1 MMTLDDVIEAMER
14 CSIPHY
20 FDCKGCPYEDDD
32 AEVGC
37 RSDDRDADALHYLKT
52 YRENQQT
59 YIENSRKAEE
69 ARERYLEAVRNC
81 ELAENKYNQ
90 AIREHDMR
98 SMDALWKIANES
110 NDPLTWDE
118 LQKMP
123 GMPVWIIDAN
133 GKGKWYLVKAIL
145 HDEAVFTD
153 AWGCSGIGYPR
164 DFDQKTWQAYRKE
177 RSDVVQ

>member
-1 MMTLDDVIEAMER
+1 MMTLDDVIEAMDR

-69 ARERYLEAVRNC
+69 ARERYLEVLTDYVA
-81 ELAENKYNQ
+81 LKQYWAEQ
-90 AIREHDMR
+90 QE
-98 SMDALWKIANES
+98 NE
-110 NDPLTWDE
+110 PLTWE
-118 LQKMP
+118 EFCKM
-123 GMPVWIIDAN
+123 GDKPVWIKVHGAKALHTSGWALVGN
-133 GKGKWYLVKAIL
+133 TSFTTWAGVPSCSLVKVGVTYALPI
-145 HDEAVFTD
+145 DEY
-153 AWGCSGIGYPR
+153 G
-164 DFDQKTWQAYRKE
+164 KTWQAYRKE
-177 RSDVVQ
+177 VDVSLES